1 MILSKFIVQW
11 LEWIIEI
18 GLWLFL
24 LASLVSGFSMG
35 DGFFGSIFMALI
47 SVLFGGIVCALMFG
61 FFIILIDIRRMLKD
75 AIDSDSVAGSES
87 TPAA

>member
-24 LASLVSGFSMG
+24 IACLVSGYSMG
-35 DGFFGSIFMALI
+35 SGFFGSIFMALI

-61 FFIILIDIRRMLKD
+61 FFLVLNDIRRMLKE
-75 AIDSDSVAGSES
+75 AIDSDSGSGSEPTS
-87 TPAA
+87 AA